1 MHYQLPYA
9 LLNGFMGVDPVTERA
24 TLITTLILR
33 NYIGMVS
40 AFTNTSRK
48 IPATI
53 NRIVSIVMTFL
64 RMLDMIRKQ
73 DKMSKPKLG
82 GEEKLVKIYQ
92 PIPRMIEILHEHQ
105 TLKTPTEHHT

>member
-1 MHYQLPYA
+1 MVSW
-9 LLNGFMGVDPVTERA
+9 GVDPVTERA

-64 RMLDMIRKQ
+64 RQNVEAKIQRGKARKNLSTNNSTN
-73 DKMSKPKLG
+73 D
-82 GEEKLVKIYQ
+82 
-92 PIPRMIEILHEHQ
+92 
-105 TLKTPTEHHT
+105 